1 MQETGPATG
10 PAHPWEPEL
19 PPIHTRTT
27 AHALLWAGLALIALL
42 ALSSLFVGVSALSP
56 ATLWHEGMSGRSA
69 QVLFTSRLPRTLALM
84 LAGAGMAMAGL
95 VMQTLVR
102 NRFVEPSTVG
112 TTEAAGLG
120 ILLVMLLA
128 PDLPVLAR
136 MLVAAGFGLAGTAL
150 FLAVL
155 RTVPLRST
163 LMVPLI
169 GILLSG
175 VIGAVSTFIA
185 YRHDFLQ
192 SLTAWMQ
199 GDFSIILRGRYEML
213 WLALVMLVALY
224 VAADRFTVAGLGKEV
239 ATGLGL
245 NHRGILWL
253 GLSLV
258 ALISAAVVA
267 TVGNIPFLGLVVP
280 NIVSLM
286 VGDNTRRALPLV
298 AIGGAGMVLACD
310 IVGRLVIRP
319 YELPIGTTMG
329 VIGSAIFLFLLLRGR
344 NRVA

>member
-1 MQETGPATG
+1 M
-10 PAHPWEPEL
+10 
-19 PPIHTRTT
+19 PPVHSDKAART
-27 AHALLWAGLALIALL
+27 LLWAGLPLIAML
-42 ALSSLFVGVSALSP
+42 AALSLFVGVSSLSP
-56 ATLWHEGMSGRSA
+56 AALWTEGMSGRSA
-69 QVLFTSRLPRTLALM
+69 QILFAARVPRTLALM

-95 VMQTLVR
+95 VMQILVR

-120 ILLVMLLA
+120 ILLVMLFA
-128 PDLPVLAR
+128 PDLPVIAR
-136 MLVAAGFGLAGTAL
+136 MLVAAAFGLGGTAL

-155 RTVPLRST
+155 RAVPLRST

-185 YRHDFLQ
+185 YRYDFLQ

-213 WLALVMLVALY
+213 WLAVGMLVALY
-224 VAADRFTVAGLGKEV
+224 IAADRFTVAGLGREV
-239 ATGLGL
+239 ATSLGL
-245 NHRGILWL
+245 NHRAAVWL
-253 GLSLV
+253 GLGLV

-286 VGDNTRRALPLV
+286 VGDNTRRSLPLV
-298 AIGGAGMVLACD
+298 VMGGAGMVLACD
-310 IVGRLVIRP
+310 IVGRVVIRP
-319 YELPIGTTMG
+319 YEIPIGTTMG
-329 VIGSAIFLFLLLRGR
+329 VIGSAVFLYLLLRSR

>member
-1 MQETGPATG
+1 MF
-10 PAHPWEPEL
+10 
-19 PPIHTRTT
+19 
-27 AHALLWAGLALIALL
+27 LWAGVPLIAVLALV
-42 ALSSLFVGVSALSP
+42 SLFVGASSLSP
-56 ATLWHEGMSGRSA
+56 ASLWAEGMSGRSA
-69 QVLFTSRLPRTLALM
+69 QILFAARLPRTLALM

-95 VMQTLVR
+95 VMQILVR

-120 ILLVMLLA
+120 ILLVMLFA
-128 PDLPVLAR
+128 PDMPVMAR
-136 MLVAAGFGLAGTAL
+136 MLVAAAFGLAGTAL

-155 RTVPLRST
+155 RAVPLRT
-163 LMVPLI
+163 MLMVPLI

-185 YRHDFLQ
+185 YRYDFLQ

-213 WLALVMLVALY
+213 WLAVGMLVALY
-224 VAADRFTVAGLGKEV
+224 IAADRFTVAGLGKEV
-239 ATGLGL
+239 ATSLGL
-245 NHRGILWL
+245 NHRAVVWM
-253 GLSLV
+253 GLTLV

-286 VGDNTRRALPLV
+286 VGDNTRRSLPLV
-298 AIGGAGMVLACD
+298 VMGGAGMVLACD

-319 YELPIGTTMG
+319 YEIPIGTTMG
-329 VIGSAIFLFLLLRGR
+329 VIGSAVFLYLLLKGR

>member
-1 MQETGPATG
+1 MP
-10 PAHPWEPEL
+10 PAHSN
-19 PPIHTRTT
+19 T
-27 AHALLWAGLALIALL
+27 AARAFLWAGLPLIAVL
-42 ALSSLFVGVSALSP
+42 AALSLFVGVSSLSP
-56 ATLWHEGMSGRSA
+56 AALWAEGMSGRSA
-69 QVLFTSRLPRTLALM
+69 QILFAARLPRTLALM

-95 VMQTLVR
+95 VMQILVR

-120 ILLVMLLA
+120 ILLVMLFV
-128 PDLPVLAR
+128 PDLPVFAR
-136 MLVAAGFGLAGTAL
+136 MLVAAVFGLAGTAL

-155 RTVPLRST
+155 RAVPLRST

-185 YRHDFLQ
+185 YRYDFLQ

-213 WLALVMLVALY
+213 WLALAMLVALY
-224 VAADRFTVAGLGKEV
+224 FAADRFTVAGLGKEL
-239 ATGLGL
+239 ATSLGL
-245 NHRGILWL
+245 NHRAVVWL
-253 GLSLV
+253 GLGLV

-286 VGDNTRRALPLV
+286 VGDNTRRSLPLV
-298 AIGGAGMVLACD
+298 VMGGAGMVLACD
-310 IVGRLVIRP
+310 IVGRVVIRP
-319 YELPIGTTMG
+319 YEIPIGTTMG
-329 VIGSAIFLFLLLRGR
+329 VIGSAVFLFLLLRGR

>member
-1 MQETGPATG
+1 M
-10 PAHPWEPEL
+10 
-19 PPIHTRTT
+19 PPVHTDFT
-27 AHALLWAGLALIALL
+27 ARAYLWAGLPLIAVL
-42 ALSSLFVGVSALSP
+42 AVVSLFVGVSTLTP
-56 ATLWHEGMSGRSA
+56 AALWHEGLSGRSG
-69 QVLFTSRLPRTLALM
+69 QILFASRLPRTLALM

-95 VMQTLVR
+95 VMQILVR

-120 ILLVMLLA
+120 ILLVMLFA
-128 PDLPVLAR
+128 PDLPVIAR
-136 MLVAAGFGLAGTAL
+136 MMVAAAFGLAGTVL

-155 RTVPLRST
+155 RAVPLRSM
-163 LMVPLI
+163 LMVPLM

-175 VIGAVSTFIA
+175 VIGAVSTFVA
-185 YRHDFLQ
+185 YRYDFLQ

-213 WLALVMLVALY
+213 WLAAGMLVALY

-239 ATGLGL
+239 ATSLGL
-245 NHRGILWL
+245 NHRAVVWL
-253 GLSLV
+253 GLTLV

-286 VGDNTRRALPLV
+286 VGDNTRRSLPLV
-298 AIGGAGMVLACD
+298 VAGGALMVLACD
-310 IVGRLVIRP
+310 IMGRVLIRP
-319 YELPIGTTMG
+319 YEIPIGTTMG
-329 VIGSAIFLFLLLRGR
+329 VIGSAVFLYLLLRGR
-344 NRVA
+344 GRVA

>member
-1 MQETGPATG
+1 MQGAGPTDG
-10 PAHPWEPEL
+10 PVHPWEPEL
-19 PPIHTRTT
+19 PPFHTKTT
-27 AHALLWAGLALIALL
+27 ARALLWAGLALIALL
-42 ALSSLFVGVSALSP
+42 AFTSLFVGVSTLSP
-56 ATLWHEGMSGRSA
+56 AALWHEGMSGRSA

-298 AIGGAGMVLACD
+298 VIGGAGMVLACD

-329 VIGSAIFLFLLLRGR
+329 VIGSAVFLYLLLRGR
-344 NRVA
+344 GRVA